1 MADESSERSESSE
14 RNESSERSG
23 SPERNETTA
32 ERSDRNWS
40 ELLQE
45 LRVAQTGVQLLTAF
59 LLSLPFQTRF
69 TTISSDERRLYL
81 AVVLL
86 AVAATGVLIAPVAL
100 HRAVFQRH
108 EKQQLVHA
116 AARLAEL
123 GLLLLA
129 AAVTGVVLLIF
140 VVVSGV
146 TAGVVAAGTVTVL
159 LATLWLLLP
168 LGLRRRAERR

>member
-1 MADESSERSESSE
+1 MTEESSERH
-14 RNESSERSG
+14 
-23 SPERNETTA
+23 ETSA

-69 TTISSDERRLYL
+69 ATISADERRLYL

-146 TAGVVAAGTVTVL
+146 VAGVVAAGAVWVL
-159 LATLWLLLP
+159 LGTLWLLVP
-168 LGLRRRAERR
+168 LGLRRRAERS

>member
-1 MADESSERSESSE
+1 MSDQDESDQHEASERH
-14 RNESSERSG
+14 
-23 SPERNETTA
+23 ETPA

-69 TTISSDERRLYL
+69 TEISAGERRLYL

-100 HRAVFQRH
+100 HRAVFQRNA
-108 EKQQLVHA
+108 KRRLVHA

-146 TAGVVAAGTVTVL
+146 PAGLAAGGTVGVL
-159 LATLWLLLP
+159 LATLWLLVP